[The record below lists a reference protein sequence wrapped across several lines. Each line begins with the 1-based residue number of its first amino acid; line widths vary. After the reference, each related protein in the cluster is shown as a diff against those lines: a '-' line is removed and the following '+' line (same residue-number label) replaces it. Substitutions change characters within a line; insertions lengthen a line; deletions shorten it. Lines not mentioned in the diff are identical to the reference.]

1 MSETLALARRLIAR
15 PSVTPDD
22 AGCQELL
29 AERLGAMGFA
39 VERMPFGAVSN
50 LWAALGRDGP
60 LLVFAGHTDVV
71 PPGPAGAWRFDP
83 FAPVERDGWLY
94 GRGSADMKGSLAA
107 MVTAAARF
115 LASGARPRCRLG
127 FLITS
132 DEEGPAVDGTRR
144 VVETLSARGVGIDY
158 CLVGEPSCRRRLG
171 DTIKIGRRG
180 SLNGELTVRGVKR
193 HVAYPE
199 RGGNPIHRA
208 APALAALA
216 AERWDEGN
224 ASFPP
229 TSFQIS
235 NVNAGVG
242 AHNVVPGILEA
253 RFNFRYSTESTA
265 ETLRERTEEIL
276 RRSGADFELRWLHSG
291 RPFLTERTEFIG
303 TVSAAVEAVAGAAPE
318 RSTDGGTS
326 DGRFIAPT
334 GAQVVEFGPV
344 NATIHQVDERVRIAD
359 LDRLSRIYEE
369 VLERAA

>member
-22 AGCQELL
+22 AGCQTLL
-29 AERLGAMGFA
+29 AERLRAMGFA
-39 VERMPFGAVSN
+39 VEKLPFGEVSN

-71 PPGPAGAWRFDP
+71 PPGPADAWRFDP
-83 FAPVERDGWLY
+83 FTPVECDGWLY
-94 GRGSADMKGSLAA
+94 GRGSADMKGGLAA
-107 MVTAAARF
+107 MVTAAERF
-115 LASGARPRCRLG
+115 LAGARPRCRIG

-144 VVETLSARGVGIDY
+144 VVEALGARGVKIDY

-180 SLNGELTVRGVKR
+180 SLNGELTVRGTKS
-193 HVAYPE
+193 HVAYPA
-199 RGGNPIHRA
+199 GNPIHQA

-235 NVNAGVG
+235 NINAGVG
-242 AHNVVPGILEA
+242 AHNVIPGLLEA
-253 RFNFRYSTESTA
+253 RFNFRYSTESSA
-265 ETLRERTEEIL
+265 AALRQRTEEIL
-276 RRSGADFELRWLHSG
+276 RRHGADFEVRWLHSG
-291 RPFLTERTEFIG
+291 RPFLTERTEFIE
-303 TVSAAVEAVAGAAPE
+303 TVSAAVEEVTGIAPE
-318 RSTDGGTS
+318 RSTAGGTS

-334 GAQVVEFGPV
+334 GAQVVEFGPG
-344 NATIHQVDERVRIAD
+344 NATIHQVDERVPVAD
-359 LDRLSRIYEE
+359 LDRLSAVYES
-369 VLERAA
+369 VLERVA